1 MGLHVMMARMVPF
14 QSGCLMTQ
22 PLTPKR
28 RSLARFEGA
37 EAVLSYYPSGHVMAE
52 HAHEC
57 DQRSMI
63 LSGGLL
69 EETPS
74 QTARPTASHIGFK
87 AAGHKHENR
96 YGPNGALILAVNAEP
111 CARPKTPWSWRAAAG
126 AADAAHLVRLMLEAG
141 AEDDQVLIDLMG
153 VMGEQ
158 ADTPPGSAPAWL
170 MRVRE
175 AVRDDPSDIN
185 VQRLADEAGVH
196 RVHLSRSYARF
207 YGAPISL
214 ERRRMRLGQAVRSL
228 LEEDASVAEAA
239 QIGGFSDQPHLAR
252 TLRSEIG
259 LTATALK
266 AVFD

>member
-1 MGLHVMMARMVPF
+1 MI
-14 QSGCLMTQ
+14 Q
-22 PLTPKR
+22 PRKPKR

-52 HAHEC
+52 HAHDC

-63 LSGGLL
+63 LSGGLF

-74 QTARPTASHIGFK
+74 QAARATASFVGFK

-111 CARPKTPWSWRAAAG
+111 CSRPKTLWGWSPAAC
-126 AADAAHLVRLMLEAG
+126 AADAAHLVRLMVEG
-141 AEDDQVLIDLMG
+141 GSKDDQVLLDLIG
-153 VMGEQ
+153 VLGMQ
-158 ADTPPGSAPAWL
+158 ADAPPGSSPPWL

-175 AVRDDPSDIN
+175 AMLDDPAAIN
-185 VQRLADEAGVH
+185 VQSLADEAGVH
-196 RVHLSRSYARF
+196 RVHLSRSYARY

-214 ERRRMRLGQAVRSL
+214 DRRRIRLGQAICSL
-228 LEEDASVAEAA
+228 LEEGVSAAEAA

-252 TLRSEIG
+252 TLRSETG

-266 AVFD
+266 AAFA

>member
-1 MGLHVMMARMVPF
+1 ML
-14 QSGCLMTQ
+14 Q
-22 PLTPKR
+22 PLQPKR

-37 EAVLSYYPSGHVMAE
+37 EAVLSYYPSGHFMAE

-63 LSGGLL
+63 LSGGLF

-74 QTARPTASHIGFK
+74 RTARPSASHIGFK

-111 CARPKTPWSWRAAAG
+111 CSRPKTLWSWGPAAG
-126 AADAAHLVRLMLEAG
+126 AADAAHLVRLMLEDG
-141 AEDDQVLIDLMG
+141 AVDDQVLIDLMG
-153 VMGEQ
+153 VLGVH
-158 ADTPPGSAPAWL
+158 ADPPSGCAPAWL
-170 MRVRE
+170 SRVRE
-175 AVRDDPSDIN
+175 AVRDDPAHIN

-214 ERRRMRLGQAVRSL
+214 DRRRVRLSQAIRSL
-228 LEEDASVAEAA
+228 LEEGVSAAEAA

-252 TLRSEIG
+252 TLRSETG

-266 AVFD
+266 AVFA